1 MLYTILWRAG
11 RRSRTRV
18 APAVPATPTRA
29 AAGVPARAVPPDRTA
44 PPVRGAA
51 GGKGGNNLR
60 TYGAGKRGPNDT
72 VTKSHVVRSRCG
84 CPRAM
89 QVEASGA
96 PPARARASWVAP
108 TLPGALPL
116 RYRLVT
122 DLICR
127 SNVGR
132 YQGFISARQSAAR
145 LSRLVNVIDQP

>member
-1 MLYTILWRAG
+1 MLTHNACGALPLGGVPHRHRPTPHPRG
-11 RRSRTRV
+11 RG
-18 APAVPATPTRA
+18 P
-29 AAGVPARAVPPDRTA
+29 PARAVPPDRTA
-44 PPVRGAA
+44 RTCCCSRG
-51 GGKGGNNLR
+51 GRGERRKQR

-116 RYRLVT
+116 HYRLVT